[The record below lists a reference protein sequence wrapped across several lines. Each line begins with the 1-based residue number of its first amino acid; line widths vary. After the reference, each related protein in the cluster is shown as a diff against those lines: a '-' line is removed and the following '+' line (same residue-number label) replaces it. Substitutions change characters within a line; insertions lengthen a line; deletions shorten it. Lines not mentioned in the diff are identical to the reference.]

1 MAHIVKFKSKKD
13 LLDDMQA
20 AEVRNVLSKLKG
32 LPENAVGRIVA
43 AIDQNTAATTKGW
56 SFIMLSPK
64 QNAAIVKW
72 LKENSARSNEAVVLW
87 AECFTAVRAD
97 TGEIMLTR
105 LELAERVGMTEQD
118 VSRVMSELVSIGAI
132 SRKRERV
139 PGLRGPGLVR
149 YFMNPTVATHLPNKA
164 REKAQAD
171 APPLLAYIDEH
182 RSRDHHRTRD

>member
-1 MAHIVKFKSKKD
+1 MPKSAHIVKFRSKED
-13 LLDDMQA
+13 LLNDMQA
-20 AEVRNVLSKLKG
+20 AELRQALLSVG
-32 LPENAVGRIVA
+32 NLPENAVGRIVA

-64 QNAAIVKW
+64 QNAAVVKW
-72 LKENSARSNEAVVLW
+72 LMENSLRPNEAVQLW

-105 LELAERVGMTEQD
+105 EELAERCKMQPQN
-118 VSRVMSELVSIGAI
+118 VSRVMSELVNIRAI
-132 SRKRERV
+132 TRTRERV

-164 REKAQAD
+164 REVAQNNAL
-171 APPLLAYIDEH
+171 PILAYIDQH
-182 RSRDHHRTRD
+182 RSESR